1 MDEQQREWRM
11 YHYPIAIEPGDD
23 QHAFGVSVPDLA
35 GCFSAGETLEEAIE
49 QAHEAI
55 KFHLEGLCED
65 GDLPPTPNTHS
76 AYIEQYQGHIW
87 GVASI
92 DETPYM
98 GKSEKINVTLPT
110 LVKLQIDEFT
120 KSHKTFKSR
129 SHFLQIAARELLEK
143 A

>member
-1 MDEQQREWRM
+1 M
-11 YHYPIAIEPGDD
+11 YHYPIAIEAGDD
-23 QHAFGVSVPDLA
+23 QHAFGVSVPDLP

-55 KFHLEGLCED
+55 KFHLQGLSED
-65 GDLPPTPNTHS
+65 GELPAPPKNHS
-76 AYIEQYQGHIW
+76 TYAELEEYRGFIW

-92 DETPYM
+92 DETPFM

-110 LVKLQIDEFT
+110 IVTLQIDEAT
-120 KSHKTFKSR
+120 KRNKAYKSR
-129 SHFLQIAARELLEK
+129 SHFIQVAARELLEK